1 MARSKTAPKLLA
13 FAVALAAAFGGGAA
27 LGGAVGPID
36 VGGDDEHLVEHT
48 PASIGPT
55 PTTEPAPHD
64 EPHGW
69 GDTHG

>member
-1 MARSKTAPKLLA
+1 MARSKPAPKLLA

-27 LGGAVGPID
+27 IGGAVGPID
-36 VGGDDEHLVEHT
+36 VGGDDEHVVEHT
-48 PASIGPT
+48 PESEPT
-55 PTTEPAPHD
+55 PTTEPAPPE